1 MTPKQCRAARALLKW
16 SQSELADKASVG
28 LSTVRDF
35 EKERHIPIENNLRAM
50 ITAFDSKGIQFLET
64 GDTAAGQGVTLKL

>member
-16 SQSELADKASVG
+16 SQTELADKANVG

-35 EKERHIPIENNLRAM
+35 EKERHKPIENNLRAM
-50 ITAFDSKGIQFLET
+50 IAALDSAGIQFLET
-64 GDTAAGQGVTLKL
+64 GDTAAGQGVALKL